1 MKPDSSMLTALREL
15 DRDDIDIFLAIDE
28 APDLARRLEREP
40 GAIHDPELLK
50 RLYLVWQDDHSE
62 FFFMLRDEKIG
73 EITIVEL
80 HRLFCELWGN
90 RFSS

>member
-1 MKPDSSMLTALREL
+1 MLTALREL
-15 DRDDIDIFLAIDE
+15 DRDDIDILLAIDE

-50 RLYLVWQDDHSE
+50 RLYIVWRDDHSG
-62 FFFMLRDEKIG
+62 FFYLLRDEKIG
-73 EITIVEL
+73 EVTIVEL